1 MRTGSRRSEGGRRS
15 IPRNRWR
22 SDPRHPRGTR
32 EELDRNSCAH
42 ERVGHRFI
50 ALLAL
55 LIGGPGADEVDR
67 APAPG
72 GARAPAVVDA
82 ETLSTL
88 RRWVLHGVVD
98 ERRAW
103 AMLAA
108 CRARIRR
115 VPVGPLLVGAWELR
129 DNVSAFDALYVALAR
144 VLGAPLITADSRPAT
159 APGLGVP
166 VTLLPA

>member
-1 MRTGSRRSEGGRRS
+1 MSVSVIDS
-15 IPRNRWR
+15 
-22 SDPRHPRGTR
+22 S
-32 EELDRNSCAH
+32 
-42 ERVGHRFI
+42 

-67 APAPG
+67 ALAPG
-72 GARAPAVVDA
+72 GARAPAVVDV

-108 CRARIRR
+108 CRAARIRR

-144 VLGAPLITADSRPAT
+144 VLGAPLITADSRLAT